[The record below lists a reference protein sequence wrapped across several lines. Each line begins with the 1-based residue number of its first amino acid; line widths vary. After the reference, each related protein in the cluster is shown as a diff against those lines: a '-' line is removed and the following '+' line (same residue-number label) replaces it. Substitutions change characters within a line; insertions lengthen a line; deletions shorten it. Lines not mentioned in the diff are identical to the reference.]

1 MRSNGHINK
10 IDIKEAYSDAIDFD
24 FSDIKLDQLIIDRA
38 NNDCSDF
45 SGGHSSNKFIKS
57 FLLW

>member
-1 MRSNGHINK
+1 M
-10 IDIKEAYSDAIDFD
+10 DILIKLISKEAYSDAIDFD

-38 NNDCSDF
+38 NNDCNDF
-45 SGGHSSNKFIKS
+45 SGGHYEISLLNL